1 MKSQLAW
8 RGGIYLSGM
17 MIIAMGI
24 TFSTKSGLGIS
35 PMTSAPYALA
45 NSLGASFS
53 TTVFLVYV
61 VMVFVQMAIKGKHC
75 SWRYLLQIPSS
86 MLFTSFLRWFETMVN
101 VPCHTLFERLFI
113 SLIGSVLVGI
123 GFAMMVDMQIV
134 PNPPD
139 GLIFEV
145 SEATGKDLG
154 FWKNAFDFTF
164 VILSGV
170 IDFISCGKLVSI
182 GAGTVLAMI
191 VTGRVVATVNYLFK
205 EKMLRHAGMPVP
217 AH

>member
-1 MKSQLAW
+1 MKRQLVW
-8 RGGIYLSGM
+8 RGGIYLAGM

-24 TFSTKSGLGIS
+24 TFSTKSELGIS

-45 NSLGASFS
+45 NSLGTSFS

-61 VMVFVQMAIKGKHC
+61 VMVFVQMAIKGKNC
-75 SWRYLLQIPSS
+75 GWRYLLQIPSS
-86 MLFTSFLRWFETMVN
+86 MLFTSFLRWFETLVDI
-101 VPCHTLFERLFI
+101 PCHTLLEKLMV

-123 GFAMMVDMQIV
+123 GFAMMVDMQII

-154 FWKNAFDFTF
+154 FWKNVFDFTF

-182 GAGTVLAMI
+182 GIGTVLAMI
-191 VTGRVVATVNYLFK
+191 VTGRMVALTNRLLK
-205 EKMLRHAGMPVP
+205 EKMLRQAGMAVP
-217 AH
+217 CY

>member
-1 MKSQLAW
+1 MKRQLAW

-24 TFSTKSGLGIS
+24 TFCTKSSLGIS

-45 NSLGASFS
+45 NSLDASFS
-53 TTVFLVYV
+53 TTVLAVYT
-61 VMVFVQMAIKGKHC
+61 VMVFVQMAIKGKNCGWH
-75 SWRYLLQIPSS
+75 YLLQIPSS
-86 MLFTSFLRWFETMVN
+86 MLFTSFLRWFEALVSI
-101 VPCHTLFERLFI
+101 PCDTLPERLLV
-113 SLIGSVLVGI
+113 SLIGSILNGI
-123 GFAMMVDMQIV
+123 GFAMMVDMQLV

-139 GLIFEV
+139 GLIFVV
-145 SEATGKDLG
+145 SEVTKKDLG
-154 FWKNAFDFTF
+154 FWKNVFDITF

-170 IDFISCGKLVSI
+170 IDLTIGGKLVSI
-182 GAGTVLAMI
+182 GVGTAIAMI
-191 VTGRVVATVNYLFK
+191 VTGRMVALTNRLFK